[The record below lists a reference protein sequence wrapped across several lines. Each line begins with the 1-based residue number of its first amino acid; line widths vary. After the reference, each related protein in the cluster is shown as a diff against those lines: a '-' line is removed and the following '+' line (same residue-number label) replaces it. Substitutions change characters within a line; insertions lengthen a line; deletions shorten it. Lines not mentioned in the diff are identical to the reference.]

1 MPRSRIGKIV
11 QLLSTKQTLH
21 KMLLFQVQSLKQF
34 QLVSKTTSKQVFFGQ
49 TRANC
54 FSYFRSKKKIQIWTT
69 SKLGRRIR
77 QEKRN
82 QTIKSICI
90 FKLGHSRPL
99 FFIFLFSIDFLIH
112 LNLQSKSNLTMTGFE
127 LQISGVRCN
136 RSTN

>member
-54 FSYFRSKKKIQIWTT
+54 FSYFRSKKKYKSGQLL
-69 SKLGRRIR
+69 SSEDEFVR
-77 QEKRN
+77 KRE
-82 QTIKSICI
+82 TRLLS
-90 FKLGHSRPL
+90 L
-99 FFIFLFSIDFLIH
+99 FVFLNWAIHDLYSLFSSF
-112 LNLQSKSNLTMTGFE
+112 Q
-127 LQISGVRCN
+127 
-136 RSTN
+136 